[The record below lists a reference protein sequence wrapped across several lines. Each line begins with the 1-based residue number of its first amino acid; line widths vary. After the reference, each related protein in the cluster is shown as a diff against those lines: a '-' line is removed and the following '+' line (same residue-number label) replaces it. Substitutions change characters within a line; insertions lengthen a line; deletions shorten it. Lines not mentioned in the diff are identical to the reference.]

1 MVSIKGLTMTA
12 AAAAVLLGSAPAAA
26 QYQRDR
32 GRTGRVA
39 DEIVRQVE
47 TAVDAI
53 DRVNNA
59 VDGVR
64 FSRAERFAVS
74 RCAPRAEQ
82 YGEMR
87 VDRVVPY
94 GNRSLR
100 VYGTAGATGRY
111 DRYDRY
117 GRSDRYSRGGY
128 GARSF
133 TCTVREDGRV
143 KFKTRRLR
151 Y

>member
-1 MVSIKGLTMTA
+1 MA
-12 AAAAVLLGSAPAAA
+12 AASAAAVLALSAAPAAA
-26 QYQRDR
+26 QSDR

-59 VDGVR
+59 VDGIR
-64 FSRAERFAVS
+64 YNRAERFAIE

-82 YGEMR
+82 YGAMR
-87 VDRVVPY
+87 IARVVPY
-94 GNRSLR
+94 GDRSLR
-100 VYGTAGATGRY
+100 VYGTAGGGRFGEP
-111 DRYDRY
+111 DRYA
-117 GRSDRYSRGGY
+117 GSGFGG
-128 GARSF
+128 RSF
-133 TCTVREDGRV
+133 TCTVRDDGRV

-151 Y
+151 A

>member
-1 MVSIKGLTMTA
+1 MSSSKVLAMVTTA
-12 AAAAVLLGSAPAAA
+12 AAMVLSAAPADA

-32 GRTGRVA
+32 GRSGRVA

-53 DRVNNA
+53 DRVGTA
-59 VDGVR
+59 LDGVR
-64 FSRAERFAVS
+64 YNRAERFAIG
-74 RCAPRAEQ
+74 RCAPRAQQ

-94 GNRSLR
+94 GDRSLR
-100 VYGTAGATGRY
+100 VYGTSGASRFGEPGRY
-111 DRYDRY
+111 V
-117 GRSDRYSRGGY
+117 RSGY
-128 GARSF
+128 GGRSF
-133 TCTVREDGRV
+133 TCTVRDDGRV

>member
-1 MVSIKGLTMTA
+1 MGSSKYLAMVTATA
-12 AAAAVLLGSAPAAA
+12 ALVLSAAPAAA
-26 QYQRDR
+26 QDQRDR
-32 GRTGRVA
+32 GRSGRVA

-53 DRVNNA
+53 GRVNNA
-59 VDGVR
+59 LDTVR
-64 FSRAERFAVS
+64 YNRAEQFAIG
-74 RCAPRAEQ
+74 RCAPRVER
-82 YGEMR
+82 YGAMR

-94 GNRSLR
+94 GERSLR
-100 VYGTAGATGRY
+100 VYGTAGASGRF
-111 DRYDRY
+111 DRYA
-117 GRSDRYSRGGY
+117 RSSY

-133 TCTVREDGRV
+133 TCTVRDDGRV

>member
-1 MVSIKGLTMTA
+1 MVSPKGLTIAVA
-12 AAAAVLLGSAPAAA
+12 ASAVLLGSAPAAA

-32 GRTGRVA
+32 GRSGRVA

-82 YGEMR
+82 YGAMR
-87 VDRVVPY
+87 VARVVPY

-100 VYGTAGATGRY
+100 VYGTARAAERY
-111 DRYDRY
+111 DRDGRY
-117 GRSDRYSRGGY
+117 GGFGRAAY
-128 GARSF
+128 GRAF
-133 TCTVREDGRV
+133 TCTVRDDGRV
-143 KFKTRRLR
+143 KFKTQRLR
-151 Y
+151 G